1 MKKFFIILFIMIVGF
16 YMWVMIHPYEL
27 NKEDVKGTEYVTLEE
42 MPDELKRAFVETE
55 DARFYHHIGI
65 DPIGIVRAFYRGAKE
80 GELKEGA
87 STITQ
92 QVARNIYLNQDRT
105 AKRKIKEIFIALNIN
120 YHNSKNEILETY
132 VNDIYF
138 GSGAYGIGEAARTYF
153 DKDVKELTVP
163 EMALLAGLPQ
173 APSAYDPT
181 VHMKL
186 AKERRNIVL
195 GILAKKELITPEQ
208 EKKYAK
214 EPIRLHVNK
223 KSDQH

>member
-1 MKKFFIILFIMIVGF
+1 MKKLFLVLFVLIVGF
-16 YMWVMIHPYEL
+16 YVWVIVHPYKL
-27 NKEDVKGTEYVTLEE
+27 DKHDVKGTPYITLNDMPEE
-42 MPDELKRAFVETE
+42 FKKAFVETE

-105 AKRKIKEIFIALNIN
+105 AKRKIKEIFIALNID
-120 YHNSKNEILETY
+120 YHNSKDKILETY

-138 GSGAYGIGEAARTYF
+138 GAGAYGIGEAANTYF
-153 DKDVKELTVP
+153 DKQVDELTIP

-181 VHMKL
+181 VNMDL
-186 AKERRNIVL
+186 AVQRRNIVL
-195 GILAKKELITPEQ
+195 GIMAKKGLITETQ
-208 EKKYAK
+208 KEKYEK
-214 EPIRLHVNK
+214 EPIHLHEK
-223 KSDQH
+223 K